1 MKEENEPTDLS
12 NSLFRADLAKRK
24 NKKKKKKKEISMSL
38 LLPTLHLY
46 EVRCFLG
53 YQLFLKF
60 NYREQ
65 SM

>member
-24 NKKKKKKKEISMSL
+24 KKRNRKKEISMSL

-46 EVRCFLG
+46 EVHCFLG

-60 NYREQ
+60 NYRE
-65 SM
+65 